1 MTACFADTYF
11 FLALLSADDEAHDR
25 AVALNRSQRAA
36 MVTTSWVLTEVA
48 DALAAPASRAV
59 FLELLA
65 ALRSDPQVTIIPAAE
80 ALFDRGITLFSNRL
94 DKGWSL
100 TDCISFV
107 VMEDHGIRDALTG
120 DHHFEQAGFRALLCG

>member
-48 DALAAPASRAV
+48 DALAASATRSV
-59 FLELLA
+59 FVELLD
-65 ALRSDPQVTIIPAAE
+65 ALRSDPQVVIVPPSE
-80 ALFDRGITLFSNRL
+80 ALFERGVALYSNRMG
-94 DKGWSL
+94 KGWSL
-100 TDCISFV
+100 TDCVSFV
-107 VMEDHGIRDALTG
+107 VMEDRGIRDALTG
-120 DHHFEQAGFRALLCG
+120 DHHFEQAGFQALLRG